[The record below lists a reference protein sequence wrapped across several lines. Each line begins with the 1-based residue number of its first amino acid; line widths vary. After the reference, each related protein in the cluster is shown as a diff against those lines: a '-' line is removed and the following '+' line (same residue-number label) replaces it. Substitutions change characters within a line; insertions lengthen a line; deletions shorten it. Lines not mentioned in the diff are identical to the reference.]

1 MEEPKDRFNR
11 TILLGDSVV
20 WHNPEAKKHVYEV
33 SDIESEDIVWISDD
47 DSDVAVHACELTIVD
62 ETIQ

>member
-11 TILLGDSVV
+11 TISLGDSVV
-20 WHNPEAKKHVYEV
+20 WCSSEAKNHVYEV
-33 SDIESEDIVWISDD
+33 SDIESEDIVWISDN

-62 ETIQ
+62 EII